1 MRLSDLPKELQAK
14 VREQYPAKPASVKG
28 PRTPAQELKLLK
40 IRAQRETFTGSF
52 EKLWKSCGGPALE
65 TEHLFHEVRK
75 WRMDYVH
82 RDTKT
87 AIELDGGVYVQGRH
101 SRAKGIQDACDKK
114 NSAIQMGWDVF
125 VLCTGII
132 TEDRVR
138 AIVEFVK
145 QKNKNNE

>member
-40 IRAQRETFTGSF
+40 LRAQREKFTGSF
-52 EKLWKSCGGPALE
+52 EKLWKQCGGPVLA
-65 TEHLFHEVRK
+65 TEHRYHKTRM
-75 WRMDYVH
+75 WRFDYAH
-82 RDTKT
+82 LDTNV
-87 AIELDGGVYVQGRH
+87 AIELDGGLFTGGGHVRPQHVQ
-101 SRAKGIQDACDKK
+101 DTCDKK
-114 NSAIQMGWDVF
+114 NEAILAGWVVF
-125 VLCTGII
+125 TLGTGII